1 MRRTAAQRVLAGLA
15 VVGIMVVSGLMAAWG
30 VSPGEARAMSAAQ
43 VVAYR
48 FPAHWKDSQTTGA
61 APRPATF
68 ALASVAARADDSAFL
83 FDPHPTWTGPAAG
96 PAAPAPAVTA
106 TVASEAKA
114 DIKAEPKPAPTVATA
129 VASEPK
135 AEPKA
140 APAAEPMP
148 QAHAKPVVVAS
159 RSLAPTHH
167 PHPPKDSAVLF
178 NEAQLASIKAR
189 LKLSDYQ
196 EQYWPAVA
204 AALRALGE
212 RAARAPVRVA
222 SAYAGEGPLTGID
235 PDGPEVQQLKSAAF
249 PLIMS
254 MSYEQKDQVRTLA
267 RMMGLEQV
275 ASSF

>member
-1 MRRTAAQRVLAGLA
+1 MRRAAGKRVLAGLA

-30 VSPGEARAMSAAQ
+30 VSPGDARAMSPAQ
-43 VVAYR
+43 VIAYR
-48 FPAHWKDSQTTGA
+48 FPTHWKDSQTTGA

-68 ALASVAARADDSAFL
+68 ALASVAPARADGSAFL

-96 PAAPAPAVTA
+96 PA
-106 TVASEAKA
+106 E
-114 DIKAEPKPAPTVATA
+114 PAPTVAAT

-135 AEPKA
+135 AEPKPAPVAA
-140 APAAEPMP
+140 APVAAAPVAEQNPAP
-148 QAHAKPVVVAS
+148 QAHAKPVVIAS
-159 RSLAPTHH
+159 RSLAPAHH
-167 PHPPKDSAVLF
+167 PHPPKDSGVMF
-178 NEAQLASIKAR
+178 NDAQLASIKAR
-189 LKLSDYQ
+189 LKLTDYQ

-212 RAARAPVRVA
+212 RAAHAPVRVA
-222 SAYAGEGPLTGID
+222 SAYAGEGALAGIN
-235 PDGPEVQQLKSAAF
+235 PDGPEVEQLKSAAF

>member
-1 MRRTAAQRVLAGLA
+1 MRRAAGKRVLAGLA

-30 VSPGEARAMSAAQ
+30 VSPGDARAMSPAQ
-43 VVAYR
+43 VIAYR
-48 FPAHWKDSQTTGA
+48 FPTHWKDSQTTGA

-68 ALASVAARADDSAFL
+68 ALASVAAARADGSAFL

-96 PAAPAPAVTA
+96 PAEPAPTVAA
-106 TVASEAKA
+106 TVASE
-114 DIKAEPKPAPTVATA
+114 PKN
-129 VASEPK
+129 

-140 APAAEPMP
+140 QPVTAAPVAEQKPAP

-159 RSLAPTHH
+159 RSLAPVRH
-167 PHPPKDSAVLF
+167 PHPPKDSGVMF
-178 NEAQLASIKAR
+178 NDAQLASIKAR
-189 LKLSDYQ
+189 LKLTDYQ

-212 RAARAPVRVA
+212 RAAHAPVRVA
-222 SAYAGEGPLTGID
+222 SAYAGEGLLAGID
-235 PDGPEVQQLKSAAF
+235 PDGPEVEQLKSAAF

>member
-1 MRRTAAQRVLAGLA
+1 LVNGGRGIVPVGKGMRRAAGKRVLAGLA

-30 VSPGEARAMSAAQ
+30 VSPGDARAMSPAQ
-43 VVAYR
+43 VIAYR
-48 FPAHWKDSQTTGA
+48 FPTHWKVSETTGA

-68 ALASVAARADDSAFL
+68 ALASVGPARDDSAIL
-83 FDPHPTWTGPAAG
+83 FDPHPTWTGSVAAI
-96 PAAPAPAVTA
+96 AAEPAPASTA
-106 TVASEAKA
+106 TA
-114 DIKAEPKPAPTVATA
+114 
-129 VASEPK
+129 ASEPT
-135 AEPKA
+135 AEPNPAPNA
-140 APAAEPMP
+140 APVAEQKPAP

-159 RSLAPTHH
+159 RSLAPVHR
-167 PHPPKDSAVLF
+167 PHPPKDSGVMF
-178 NEAQLASIKAR
+178 NDAQLASIKAR

-196 EQYWPAVA
+196 AQYWPAVA
-204 AALRALGE
+204 SALRALGE

-222 SAYAGEGPLTGID
+222 SAYAGEAPLASID

>member
-1 MRRTAAQRVLAGLA
+1 MRHAAGKRVLAGLA
-15 VVGIMVVSGLMAAWG
+15 VVAIMVVSGLVAAWG
-30 VSPGEARAMSAAQ
+30 VSPGEARVMSPAQ

-48 FPAHWKDSQTTGA
+48 FPAHWQDGETTGA

-68 ALASVAARADDSAFL
+68 ALASVAPARADDSAFL
-83 FDPHPTWTGPAAG
+83 FDPHPTWTGLAAG
-96 PAAPAPAVTA
+96 PAPAAAV
-106 TVASEAKA
+106 TVASG
-114 DIKAEPKPAPTVATA
+114 
-129 VASEPK
+129 PK
-135 AEPKA
+135 AEPNA
-140 APAAEPMP
+140 APVAPVAEQKPAP

-159 RSLAPTHH
+159 RSLAPVHH
-167 PHPPKDSAVLF
+167 PHPPKDSGVMF
-178 NEAQLASIKAR
+178 NEAQLAGIKAR

-212 RAARAPVRVA
+212 RAAQAPVRVA
-222 SAYAGEGPLTGID
+222 SAYAGEGPLAGID
-235 PDGPEVQQLKSAAF
+235 PDGAEVQQLKSAAF

>member
-1 MRRTAAQRVLAGLA
+1 MRRTAGQRLLAGLA
-15 VVGIMVVSGLMAAWG
+15 VVGIVIVSGLMAAWG
-30 VSPGEARAMSAAQ
+30 VSPGESRAMSAAA

-48 FPAHWKDSQTTGA
+48 FPAHLKDNGTTGA
-61 APRPATF
+61 AQRPATF
-68 ALASVAARADDSAFL
+68 ALASVAPARADESAFL
-83 FDPHPTWTGPAAG
+83 FDPHPTWT
-96 PAAPAPAVTA
+96 AAPLAPAVEPAPPVAT
-106 TVASEAKA
+106 TVASEPKA
-114 DIKAEPKPAPTVATA
+114 DIKAEPKPAP
-129 VASEPK
+129 
-135 AEPKA
+135 
-140 APAAEPMP
+140 
-148 QAHAKPVVVAS
+148 QAHARPVAVAT
-159 RSLAPTHH
+159 RSLAPAHH
-167 PHPPKDSAVLF
+167 PHPPKDSGVMF

-212 RAARAPVRVA
+212 RAAQAPVRVA

>member
-1 MRRTAAQRVLAGLA
+1 MRRAAGKRVLAGSA
-15 VVGIMVVSGLMAAWG
+15 VVGIMVVSGLVAAWG
-30 VSPGEARAMSAAQ
+30 VSPGDARAMSPAQ

-48 FPAHWKDSQTTGA
+48 FPAHWSDRQTTGA
-61 APRPATF
+61 APRPATYT
-68 ALASVAARADDSAFL
+68 LASVAPARADDSAFL

-96 PAAPAPAVTA
+96 PAEPAPTVTA
-106 TVASEAKA
+106 TVASEPKA
-114 DIKAEPKPAPTVATA
+114 DITPEPKPA
-129 VASEPK
+129 
-135 AEPKA
+135 
-140 APAAEPMP
+140 P
-148 QAHAKPVVVAS
+148 QAHAKPVAVAS
-159 RSLAPTHH
+159 RSLAPVHH
-167 PHPPKDSAVLF
+167 PHPPKDSGVMF
-178 NEAQLASIKAR
+178 NDAQLASIKAR

-196 EQYWPAVA
+196 EQYWPPVA

-222 SAYAGEGPLTGID
+222 SAYAGEAPLAGID

-275 ASSF
+275 ASAF

>member
-1 MRRTAAQRVLAGLA
+1 MRRAAGQRVLAGVA

-30 VSPGEARAMSAAQ
+30 VSPGDARARSPAQ

-48 FPAHWKDSQTTGA
+48 FPAHLKADQTTGA
-61 APRPATF
+61 APRPTTF
-68 ALASVAARADDSAFL
+68 ALASAKVAGSV
-83 FDPHPTWTGPAAG
+83 T
-96 PAAPAPAVTA
+96 AVTP
-106 TVASEAKA
+106 V
-114 DIKAEPKPAPTVATA
+114 PTATA
-129 VASEPK
+129 TIASEPK
-135 AEPKA
+135 AEPKVESK
-140 APAAEPMP
+140 AEPKSAPVAEQKPAP

-159 RSLAPTHH
+159 RSLAPAHH

-204 AALRALGE
+204 SALRALGE

-222 SAYAGEGPLTGID
+222 SASAYAGEGPLAGID

-254 MSYEQKDQVRTLA
+254 MSYEQKDQVRSLA